1 MNKKIN
7 VDEKIQTSYIH
18 KKDIKKFS
26 KKFEKVFKK
35 IRSQINE
42 KNNTLSVLNKNFKF
56 NFDFKNLIKFK
67 KFKTLV
73 IIGMGGSILG
83 SQAMYFFLK
92 DKIKKKVYFL
102 DDINFTKIS
111 NLKKKINLSTTLFI
125 IISKSG
131 NTIETLS
138 NLFSLN
144 ILKKNAKNIIIIS
157 EKKNNVLFS
166 LVKKLNLFYIEHK
179 SFIGGRYS
187 VLSEPGIVPA
197 YLMGINIQKLRNNLT
212 SCLEKKNKLF
222 LKRSSIKLSSFLKK
236 GIFKNVIF
244 LNYIPELEKFA
255 FWAQQL
261 IAESLGKNKKG
272 FLPVISN
279 VPKDHH
285 SLLQLYLD
293 GPKDKVF
300 NIFYTKFQSKIK
312 IKSKNIDKKINF
324 IKNKNLSTVKN
335 AQKNALINVIKK
347 NKIPHREFSLKK
359 FDENTIGQLFAYFII
374 ETVII
379 GEISEINPFNQP
391 AVEEIKILTKKFLR

>member
-18 KKDIKKFS
+18 KKDIKKIS

-35 IRSQINE
+35 IRTQINE

-92 DKIKKKVYFL
+92 EKIKKKVYFL
-102 DDINFTKIS
+102 DDINYTKIS

-157 EKKNNVLFS
+157 EKK
-166 LVKKLNLFYIEHK
+166 K
-179 SFIGGRYS
+179 
-187 VLSEPGIVPA
+187 
-197 YLMGINIQKLRNNLT
+197 
-212 SCLEKKNKLF
+212 
-222 LKRSSIKLSSFLKK
+222 
-236 GIFKNVIF
+236 
-244 LNYIPELEKFA
+244 
-255 FWAQQL
+255 
-261 IAESLGKNKKG
+261 
-272 FLPVISN
+272 
-279 VPKDHH
+279 
-285 SLLQLYLD
+285 
-293 GPKDKVF
+293 
-300 NIFYTKFQSKIK
+300 
-312 IKSKNIDKKINF
+312 
-324 IKNKNLSTVKN
+324 
-335 AQKNALINVIKK
+335 
-347 NKIPHREFSLKK
+347 
-359 FDENTIGQLFAYFII
+359 
-374 ETVII
+374 
-379 GEISEINPFNQP
+379 
-391 AVEEIKILTKKFLR
+391 